1 MFVKILASRAYPK
14 FAKINFH
21 HTQDEKFPGYVR
33 EAVAFPN
40 YFVDYEKISIPYP
53 DFYRAL
59 TPGNTVHVV
68 WSKKLN
74 SFVVRFSDKDFEDIV
89 SDNSDIPS

>member
-1 MFVKILASRAYPK
+1 MYVKILASQVNPK

-21 HTQDEKFPGYVR
+21 HTKDEQFPDYVR

-40 YFVDYEKISIPYP
+40 YFADNDKVSIPYP

-59 TPGNTVHVV
+59 TPGNTVHIV

-74 SFVVRFSDKDFEDIV
+74 SFVVRFSDKDFEDT
-89 SDNSDIPS
+89 SSEEMNLPF